1 MSKNQAQAP
10 NPITPNTIIDF
21 LADNFGIDP
30 KNITLSSTIESLGL
44 DALDVVEMSFGLEDM
59 LQIDLPEGAI
69 EGWKTV
75 GDIFVSCGAI
85 APTFPQNI
93 PQHSYKPRGANA
105 NTN

>member
-59 LQIDLPEGAI
+59 LQIDLPEEAI
-69 EGWKTV
+69 DGWKTV
-75 GDIFVSCGAI
+75 GDICVSFGAI
-85 APTFPQNI
+85 AHNLPKKY
-93 PQHSYKPRGANA
+93 S
-105 NTN
+105 